1 MDKHDR
7 KTMTKELLEVGLYP
21 ELLDSLSDSHIQ
33 RLFELIGWAA
43 PAFYRDQVE
52 RRKDGKKKDWKE

>member
-52 RRKDGKKKDWKE
+52 RSKDGEKKD

>member
-33 RLFELIGWAA
+33 RLFELIGWSA

-52 RRKDGKKKDWKE
+52 RRKDGKKKD

>member
-1 MDKHDR
+1 MDNHDR
-7 KTMTKELLEVGLYP
+7 KTMTKELLELGLYP

-52 RRKDGKKKDWKE
+52 RRKDVKKKD

>member
-1 MDKHDR
+1 MDNHDR
-7 KTMTKELLEVGLYP
+7 KTMTKELLELGLYP

-52 RRKDGKKKDWKE
+52 RRKDGKKKD

>member
-1 MDKHDR
+1 
-7 KTMTKELLEVGLYP
+7 MTKELLEVGLYP

-52 RRKDGKKKDWKE
+52 RRKDGKKKD

>member
-7 KTMTKELLEVGLYP
+7 KTMTKELLELGLYP

-43 PAFYRDQVE
+43 PVFYRDQVE
-52 RRKDGKKKDWKE
+52 RSKDGEKKD

>member
-7 KTMTKELLEVGLYP
+7 KTMTKELLELGLYP

-52 RRKDGKKKDWKE
+52 RSKDGKKKD

>member
-52 RRKDGKKKDWKE
+52 RRKDGKKKD